1 MSQPV
6 TTTDQ
11 LTATQY
17 VVPVQALQGLPQL
30 AKATAAPSTPPA
42 PALARNWSSILAVSV
57 LWGAV
62 IWLGVDM
69 AYGGF
74 DKRAIAQDLANAQQ
88 QAMELQQQNA
98 ALQQQQIQQ
107 QEAIHNAAAAL
118 GCITNGGPVQ

>member
-1 MSQPV
+1 MSQP
-6 TTTDQ
+6 TEQQTYQATD
-11 LTATQY
+11 LY
-17 VVPVQALQGLPQL
+17 VPVQRLQGLPQL
-30 AKATAAPSTPPA
+30 AKAAASPSTPQIPA
-42 PALARNWSSILAVSV
+42 TSRNWSGILAVSV
-57 LWGAV
+57 IWGAV

-74 DKRAIAQDLANAQQ
+74 DKRQVQAELATAKQ

-98 ALQQQQIQQ
+98 ALQQQQLQQ